1 MLKISKKELLRLSIS
16 GFLAISLASFITSC
30 SKNTETTLEKPDFQA
45 ISSVSDRKQAFID
58 YMLPFI
64 HQVQQDVLNQR
75 QALESMLAMLNK
87 NKKLSKTQQ
96 DQLSRFCEQY
106 KVNFD
111 ENALTQM
118 LKDLLIKVNTIPTS
132 MVLAQAALETGWGTS
147 RFAVDGNNYF
157 GQHCFTKGCG
167 IVPKQRTAG
176 AINEVQVF
184 PSPKDSVQSYFNL
197 LNTGTNFQEFRTLR
211 SQLTKEDKPI
221 TGKDL
226 IKTLVHYSELEDGE
240 YEKRIISTM
249 DYNNLYQYN

>member
-1 MLKISKKELLRLSIS
+1 MKKTTLFRLSIS
-16 GFLAISLASFITSC
+16 GLLALSLTCLVTSC
-30 SKNTETTLEKPDFQA
+30 SKNTENKITAKPDFQA
-45 ISSVSDRKQAFID
+45 ITNVNDRKQAFID

-64 HQVQQDVLNQR
+64 HQVQKDILNQR
-75 QALESMLAMLNK
+75 QSLESMVAILSQ
-87 NKKLSKTQQ
+87 NKKLSKRQQ
-96 DQLSRFCEQY
+96 NHLSKLCEQY

-111 ENALTQM
+111 ENSLNQT

-167 IVPKQRTAG
+167 IVPKQRRTG

-197 LNTGTNFQEFRTLR
+197 LNTGTNFQAFRVLR